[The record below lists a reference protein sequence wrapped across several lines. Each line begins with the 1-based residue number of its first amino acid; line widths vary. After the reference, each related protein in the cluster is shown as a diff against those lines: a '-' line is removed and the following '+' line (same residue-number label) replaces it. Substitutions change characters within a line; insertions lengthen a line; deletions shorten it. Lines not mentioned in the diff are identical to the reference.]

1 MAKPGRRVMEQQEH
15 ISPNLQPTIKW
26 ISVFSTPL
34 WCKGERARSLFL
46 LCEIHC
52 RRVCIRMGCA
62 LCNNSSRAVGFNREN
77 YTYTTN
83 ETADR
88 LIAPHTDCYKTLPRF
103 CEDLVSVFSALSEV
117 AWVSTKDCQQTH
129 PIWEGFFSEAL

>member
-1 MAKPGRRVMEQQEH
+1 MKFTA
-15 ISPNLQPTIKW
+15 
-26 ISVFSTPL
+26 
-34 WCKGERARSLFL
+34 AA
-46 LCEIHC
+46 
-52 RRVCIRMGCA
+52 CA
-62 LCNNSSRAVGFNREN
+62 HEWDVHFAAIPAVGFNREN

-103 CEDLVSVFSALSEV
+103 CKDLVSVFSALSEV